1 MLASSDE
8 EGGAGYQSESEP
20 DEKIEKITHCALAHE
35 VDAEELER
43 HGTQA
48 AIDAGEK
55 ARRARKSASA
65 GAAKSP
71 PASAQKRRS
80 SKAGDPSGVY
90 LFCVKWEGC
99 SYRRRSWETEED
111 VKAAYKAASSCR
123 AQRGWGRTSTRA
135 RALPEPY
142 LVVDRVL
149 DSREDLPA
157 EERDDANEKK
167 DEKKDEGKEEED
179 DSSRDESDSE
189 ELGTQYLVKWK
200 GLGYSEATWEAAADL
215 SSEADLDAVRRHE
228 RREDLKAKKAVH
240 KDAVERAKAG
250 TKPPLKPDPPAFK
263 NDMSLREYQVTSF
276 EWMVGN
282 YRRRRTSSWARWPGK
297 TAQCVAV
304 MEHVRTTHLRAPR
317 PFS

>member
-1 MLASSDE
+1 MTEEDLKAVEMEASAFRASELAAAAPYQFIPREPRAARAAAAKKPLRDLDSDEELSDLLASSDE

-48 AIDAGEK
+48 AIDAGEGASRAK
-55 ARRARKSASA
+55 KRRRAPKKPPSV
-65 GAAKSP
+65 GA
-71 PASAQKRRS
+71 KRRS

-123 AQRGWGRTSTRA
+123 ASSAGWGKDLDACEAFPSD
-135 RALPEPY
+135 Y

-157 EERDDANEKK
+157 EE
-167 DEKKDEGKEEED
+167 
-179 DSSRDESDSE
+179 
-189 ELGTQYLVKWK
+189 GT
-200 GLGYSEATWEAAADL
+200 TRT
-215 SSEADLDAVRRHE
+215 RRRT
-228 RREDLKAKKAVH
+228 RR
-240 KDAVERAKAG
+240 RTRG
-250 TKPPLKPDPPAFK
+250 
-263 NDMSLREYQVTSF
+263 
-276 EWMVGN
+276 
-282 YRRRRTSSWARWPGK
+282 RRRRTI
-297 TAQCVAV
+297 
-304 MEHVRTTHLRAPR
+304 PR
-317 PFS
+317 G